1 MRPSMRVSAPQLMK
15 LSARV
20 VEEVVAME
28 VEVEEVVEASPNM
41 GGGREMLTAEEV
53 MEVVEVMVVEEVAS
67 EEVASVE
74 VALEVA
80 AAQEEVI
87 RLPQAE
93 EEGLEAVILLHR
105 EVIQPLQEVVEV
117 EEVEEAIQRQLE
129 VIQPHPEVEEVEE
142 AILLH
147 REVIQP
153 LQEVEEVEGAIQHQ
167 LEATQPPP
175 GVVEVAIPPPRGGGS
190 LFPPLEV
197 TTISNY
203 YTIFKLHL
211 HHVCLTIFDF

>member
-41 GGGREMLTAEEV
+41 EGGREMLTAEEV

-129 VIQPHPEVEEVEE
+129 VIQP
-142 AILLH
+142 
-147 REVIQP
+147 

-167 LEATQPPP
+167 LEATQHPP

-203 YTIFKLHL
+203 YTILTLHL

>member
-28 VEVEEVVEASPNM
+28 VEVEEVVEASLNM

-80 AAQEEVI
+80 AVQEEVI

-117 EEVEEAIQRQLE
+117 EEVEDD
-129 VIQPHPEVEEVEE
+129 
-142 AILLH
+142 
-147 REVIQP
+147 
-153 LQEVEEVEGAIQHQ
+153 
-167 LEATQPPP
+167 
-175 GVVEVAIPPPRGGGS
+175 GGW
-190 LFPPLEV
+190 
-197 TTISNY
+197 
-203 YTIFKLHL
+203 
-211 HHVCLTIFDF
+211 C

>member
-1 MRPSMRVSAPQLMK
+1 
-15 LSARV
+15 
-20 VEEVVAME
+20 
-28 VEVEEVVEASPNM
+28 
-41 GGGREMLTAEEV
+41 MLTAEEV

-80 AAQEEVI
+80 AVQEEVI

-105 EVIQPLQEVVEV
+105 EVIQPLQEV
-117 EEVEEAIQRQLE
+117 
-129 VIQPHPEVEEVEE
+129 
-142 AILLH
+142 
-147 REVIQP
+147 
-153 LQEVEEVEGAIQHQ
+153 EEVEGAIQHQ
-167 LEATQPPP
+167 LEATQHPP

-203 YTIFKLHL
+203 YTILKLHL
-211 HHVCLTIFDF
+211 LHVCLTIFDF

>member
-1 MRPSMRVSAPQLMK
+1 
-15 LSARV
+15 
-20 VEEVVAME
+20 
-28 VEVEEVVEASPNM
+28 
-41 GGGREMLTAEEV
+41 

-129 VIQPHPEVEEVEE
+129 VIQPHPEVEE

-167 LEATQPPP
+167 LEATQHPL

-203 YTIFKLHL
+203 YTILTLHL

>member
-28 VEVEEVVEASPNM
+28 VEVEEVVEASLNM

-105 EVIQPLQEVVEV
+105 EVIQPLQEVVAV

-129 VIQPHPEVEEVEE
+129 VIQPHPEVEE

-167 LEATQPPP
+167 LEATQHPP

-203 YTIFKLHL
+203 YTILTLHL

>member
-28 VEVEEVVEASPNM
+28 VEVEEVVEASLNM

-105 EVIQPLQEVVEV
+105 EVIQPLQVVVEV

-129 VIQPHPEVEEVEE
+129 VIQPHPEVEE

-167 LEATQPPP
+167 LEATQHPL

-203 YTIFKLHL
+203 YTILTLHL

>member
-20 VEEVVAME
+20 VVEVVAME
-28 VEVEEVVEASPNM
+28 VEVEEVVEASLNM

-129 VIQPHPEVEEVEE
+129 VIQPHPEVEEVE
-142 AILLH
+142 
-147 REVIQP
+147 
-153 LQEVEEVEGAIQHQ
+153 GAIQHQ
-167 LEATQPPP
+167 LEATQHPP

>member
-20 VEEVVAME
+20 VVEVVAME
-28 VEVEEVVEASPNM
+28 VEVEEVVEASLNM

-80 AAQEEVI
+80 AVQEEVI

-129 VIQPHPEVEEVEE
+129 VIQPHPEVEE

-153 LQEVEEVEGAIQHQ
+153 LQEVEEVEGAIQRQ
-167 LEATQPPP
+167 LEATQHPP

-203 YTIFKLHL
+203 YTILKLHL
-211 HHVCLTIFDF
+211 HHVCLAIFDF